1 MRYFLADLAYL
12 DDSLSSGVDDLP
24 SGDHDLASGEDE
36 PASAEDEGLEK
47 DSPEQVPEDGDF
59 EEGPWDDEWSEKES
73 MENAVSWNAYW
84 AHPENVLVAMF
95 HDEDIKVRQRA
106 CDIVLDL
113 QQRQIVKDQQQM
125 EEDGEL
131 TVREFIR
138 PSVKW
143 EAESYTDFLDL
154 VEQEEWTCLPV
165 FLGVAE
171 DVLRAGV
178 AGGRSKDIF
187 DLVGFPNN
195 TRCVELRPTPWPTPS
210 ARRARRGSRSW
221 PWETTRARGCRC
233 IGRRHTGHPTTSEVL
248 KSS

>member
-195 TRCVELRPTPWPTPS
+195 TRCVERAVKANTLASTICQKSETREQILALGDYSRERMPVYRKKAHWTPHN
-210 ARRARRGSRSW
+210 
-221 PWETTRARGCRC
+221 
-233 IGRRHTGHPTTSEVL
+233 I
-248 KSS
+248 